1 MDKLLEL
8 AFYLATKAHEGQVDK
23 GGHPYINHVT
33 RVSNNCLDSD
43 SKIVG
48 MLHDIVEDT
57 SYTLNDLLGL
67 GFPDYIVQA
76 VDAMTK
82 RKGESYKDYISRVKS
97 DSIAVKVKLTDL
109 KDNTDLSRLNTLHI
123 KDLKRWIK
131 YNKLKKELE
140 KYND

>member
-8 AFYLATKAHEGQVDK
+8 ALNLATEAHEGQVDR

-33 RVSNNCLDSD
+33 RVSNNCSDLD

-57 SYTLNDLLGL
+57 YYTLNDLSEL

-76 VDAMTK
+76 IDAISK
-82 RKGESYKDYISRVKS
+82 RKGESYNNYISRVKS
-97 DSIAVKVKLTDL
+97 NNIAIKVKLSDL
-109 KDNTDLSRLNTLHI
+109 KDNTDLSRLSSIHI

-131 YNKLKKELE
+131 YNKLRRELE
-140 KYND
+140 GLV

>member
-8 AFYLATKAHEGQVDK
+8 ALNLATEAHRGQVDK

-33 RVSNNCLDSD
+33 RVSNNCSDLD

-48 MLHDIVEDT
+48 MIHDIVEDT
-57 SYTLNDLLGL
+57 YYTLNDLSEL

-76 VDAMTK
+76 IDAISK
-82 RKGESYKDYISRVKS
+82 RKGESYNNYISRVKS
-97 DSIAVKVKLTDL
+97 NNIAIKVKLSDL
-109 KDNTDLSRLNTLHI
+109 KDNTDLSRLSSIYI

-131 YNKLKKELE
+131 YNKLRRELE
-140 KYND
+140 GLV